1 MFANSY
7 SSFIN
12 LTKKFLLCISIFLV
26 VLIFSNRIDNDRAK
40 VKFTNSDTEEDIQQI
55 ISSPKFISSDGDNRP
70 YTLQAKKAKKITQNL
85 QIYELSYPEG
95 KLIEDNGKFL
105 NVKSYDGIFN
115 QETEILSLKNSVILE
130 NQDGYIFKTESA
142 SIDLNAETIH
152 GDDQIIGTGP
162 KGNIK
167 SQGFRI
173 NDKGKIVFFTG
184 KSKLILKNK

>member
-1 MFANSY
+1 M
-7 SSFIN
+7 
-12 LTKKFLLCISIFLV
+12 
-26 VLIFSNRIDNDRAK
+26 
-40 VKFTNSDTEEDIQQI
+40 
-55 ISSPKFISSDGDNRP
+55 
-70 YTLQAKKAKKITQNL
+70 
-85 QIYELSYPEG
+85 
-95 KLIEDNGKFL
+95 
-105 NVKSYDGIFN
+105 KSYDGIFN